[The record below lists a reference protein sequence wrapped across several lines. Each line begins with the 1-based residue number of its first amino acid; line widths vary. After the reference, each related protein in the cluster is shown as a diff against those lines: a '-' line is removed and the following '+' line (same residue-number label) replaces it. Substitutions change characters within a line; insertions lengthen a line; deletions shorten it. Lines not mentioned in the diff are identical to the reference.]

1 MKIVI
6 AVNGMTCMHCHK
18 TVTNAIS
25 GLNGVESVDVSLGDN
40 NATVVFDE
48 KVIDLD
54 SIKQA
59 VVDAGYGVG
68 DENAPESGQTGE
80 AGESPIII
88 EDNNED
94 EIARHGSGQ
103 TEGAEV
109 CPIIIE
115 DSNEDET
122 MRSGSGTT
130 VESTFKISGMTCASC
145 SANVERIL
153 KKQPGVASASVNLP
167 MEKAS
172 VTYDPAQIT
181 PGQMEKAIIGIG
193 YGVVKDNITF
203 DIGGMTCAACARNIE
218 RVLKK
223 LRGIDS
229 ATVNYALAKTQVE
242 YDSSQVSI
250 AEMIS
255 AIEGIGYTAQPN
267 VYKKDMEKRERE
279 AREEEI
285 IKQRNNLMISVVLG
299 IPITLG
305 SMTGMFP
312 NLLSFVPAFLTNN
325 IVLFVLTTIV
335 MLFPGRQ
342 FFTGTYRG
350 LKHGVTDMN
359 LLIATGTGAAYSIS
373 VAATFLNLGPGYGH
387 LYYDTAVMLITFI
400 IFGRYL
406 EAKTKGKTSEA
417 IRKLMGLQ
425 AKTAHIL
432 VDGEE
437 KEVPVE
443 KVTVGDIVVVRPG
456 EKLPVDGVV
465 TEGSSAVDE
474 SMITGESISVEKNRG
489 DTVIG
494 ATINKSGYFK
504 FRAAKV
510 GADTALAQIIE
521 LVENAQTS
529 KAPIQRIA
537 DVVAGHFI
545 LAVHIISLLAFF
557 FWFFIGFGMF
567 GIAQSAAFSS
577 ISPFLF
583 SLLISIT
590 VLVISCP
597 CAVGLATPAAIMVGT
612 GKGAEN
618 GILIKGGK
626 ALENAHKLNTIVFDK
641 TGTLTKGEPQLTDI
655 ISTSHYPDE
664 EVLQIAAIAEKGSE
678 HPLGEAIVSGA
689 IQRNIKIGN
698 ADSFKSI
705 AGHGIEAE
713 YEGNRILL
721 GTRKLM
727 ADNNIDVAEL
737 DKSMEILEH
746 SGKTAMLI
754 ALDNEAIGI
763 VAVADTLKENSKEA
777 VEELHKN
784 GIEVA
789 MLTGDNERTAYAI
802 AQQVGINRVL
812 FEVLPE
818 DKAAEIKKLQNEGKV
833 VAMVG
838 DGINDAP
845 ALMQSDVGI
854 AMGAGT
860 DVAIES
866 AQIVLIKNDILDVVA
881 SIRLSDLTM
890 QKIKQ
895 NLFWAFGYN
904 SIGIPIAAGMLYP
917 FVHKILITPALAA
930 AFMAMSSVSVTTNSL
945 LMKRSR
951 IK

>member
-1 MKIVI
+1 MKAVI
-6 AVNGMTCMHCHK
+6 DVNGMTCMHCHK
-18 TVTNAIS
+18 TVTDAIS
-25 GLNGVESVDVSLGDN
+25 EVNGVESVDVSLEDN
-40 NATVVFDE
+40 NATVVFDD
-48 KVIDLD
+48 KVTNLD
-54 SIKQA
+54 AIKQA
-59 VVDAGYGVG
+59 VVDAGYDVG
-68 DENAPESGQTGE
+68 GKTAESESVSESDQPE
-80 AGESPIII
+80 
-88 EDNNED
+88 
-94 EIARHGSGQ
+94 
-103 TEGAEV
+103 EGEV

-115 DSNEDET
+115 DDEDEET
-122 MRSGSGTT
+122 VKPELGST
-130 VESTFKISGMTCASC
+130 VEAKFKVSGMTCASC

-153 KKQPGVASASVNLP
+153 KKQPGVATASVNLP

-172 VTYDPAQIT
+172 VIYDPALIT
-181 PGQMEKAIIGIG
+181 PKQMEDAIVGIG
-193 YGVVKDNITF
+193 YGIVKDKVTL
-203 DIGGMTCAACARNIE
+203 DVKGMTCTACVQNIE
-218 RVLKK
+218 RVLSK
-223 LRGIDS
+223 LNGVRS
-229 ATVNYALAKTQVE
+229 ATVNLTLERAQVE
-242 YDSSQVSI
+242 YDSSRVSP
-250 AEMIS
+250 ADMIS
-255 AIEGIGYTAQPN
+255 AIEGIGYTASLKAD
-267 VYKKDMEKRERE
+267 KKDSEDRERQ

-285 IKQRNNLMISVVLG
+285 TKQRNNLLIAVVFG

-312 NLLSFVPAFLTNN
+312 NLLSFVPEFLKDHF
-325 IVLFVLTTIV
+325 VLFSLTTVV

-342 FFTGTYRG
+342 FFTGTYKG

-359 LLIATGTGAAYSIS
+359 LLIATGTGAAYVIS
-373 VAATFLNLGPGYGH
+373 VAATFLDLGPGYEH

-425 AKTAHIL
+425 AKTARIL
-432 VDGEE
+432 IDGEE

-443 KVTVGDIVVVRPG
+443 EVTVGDIVVVRPG
-456 EKLPVDGVV
+456 EKLPVDGIVI
-465 TEGSSAVDE
+465 EGSSAVDE
-474 SMITGESISVEKNRG
+474 SMITGESIPVEKNPD

-494 ATINKSGYFK
+494 ATINKLGSFR

-537 DVVAGHFI
+537 DIVAGHFI
-545 LAVHIISLLAFF
+545 LAVHVISLLAFF
-557 FWFFIGFGMF
+557 FWFFIGFEMF
-567 GIAQSAAFSS
+567 GVASTSTFAGV
-577 ISPFLF
+577 SPFLF

-618 GILIKGGK
+618 GILIKGGE
-626 ALENAHKLNTIVFDK
+626 ALEQTHKLNTIVFDK
-641 TGTLTKGEPQLTDI
+641 TGTLTKGEPQITDI
-655 ISTSHYPDE
+655 ISTSHHTDD

-678 HPLGEAIVSGA
+678 HPLGEAIVNGA
-689 IQRNIKIGN
+689 TDRNIEIGN
-698 ADSFKSI
+698 AGSFKSI
-705 AGHGIEAE
+705 AGHGVEAE
-713 YEGNRILL
+713 FEGKRILL

-727 ADNNIDVAEL
+727 ADNGIDAMKLSE
-737 DKSMEILEH
+737 DMETLEH

-777 VEELHKN
+777 VEKLHDL
-784 GIEVA
+784 GIEVV
-789 MLTGDNERTAYAI
+789 MMTGDNARTASAI
-802 AQQVGINRVL
+802 AQQVGIDRVL
-812 FEVLPE
+812 SEVLPE
-818 DKAAEIKKLQNEGKV
+818 DKAAEVKKLQDEGKI

-845 ALMQSDVGI
+845 ALMQSDIGI

-860 DVAIES
+860 DVAMES
-866 AQIVLIKNDILDVVA
+866 AQIVLIKNDIQDVVS
-881 SIRLSDLTM
+881 SIRLSKLTM
-890 QKIKQ
+890 RKIKQ

-904 SIGIPIAAGMLYP
+904 SIGIPIAAGILYP

-930 AFMAMSSVSVTTNSL
+930 AFMAMSSVSVTMNSL
-945 LMKRSR
+945 FMKRSR